1 MKSDE
6 DNTEG
11 QLINELESIRQQLGE
26 FGESEADHKKGVEK
40 ELGNTKDAKE
50 TAEGIELKSA
60 EIMAALSKEADQLIL
75 EAGKA
80 ARREAEEEA
89 ERFLKEYKQK
99 TKQIVLKIRKE
110 TNAKATEIANKVK
123 YALELRI
130 EEAFA
135 DAMAE
140 SSRKVE
146 ELAKDIQR
154 ITDEEAGQ
162 ASAEAKAETVVEPAA
177 QEETAAAN
185 EQKVEYAIEEG
196 GTELQET
203 DLPPWQRLKRK
214 LSPRPKKKQQ

>member
-1 MKSDE
+1 MKRDE
-6 DNTEG
+6 DSTEE
-11 QLINELESIRQQLGE
+11 QLINELEGMRQRLVE
-26 FGESEADHKKGVEK
+26 FGESEAGHKKGVDK

-50 TAEGIELKSA
+50 TTSGIEFKSV
-60 EIMAALSKEADQLIL
+60 EIIAALAKEADQLIL

-110 TNAKATEIANKVK
+110 TNAKATEIANRVK
-123 YALELRI
+123 YAIELKI
-130 EEAFA
+130 EEAFV

-146 ELAKDIQR
+146 ELAKDIQQ
-154 ITDEEAGQ
+154 IAGEEVGQ
-162 ASAEAKAETVVEPAA
+162 EFAEAKAATEVEPTA

-185 EQKVEYAIEEG
+185 ERKIEFAIEEG
-196 GTELQET
+196 GIKLQET
-203 DLPPWQRLKRK
+203 SEEFNQQPPQ
-214 LSPRPKKKQQ
+214 